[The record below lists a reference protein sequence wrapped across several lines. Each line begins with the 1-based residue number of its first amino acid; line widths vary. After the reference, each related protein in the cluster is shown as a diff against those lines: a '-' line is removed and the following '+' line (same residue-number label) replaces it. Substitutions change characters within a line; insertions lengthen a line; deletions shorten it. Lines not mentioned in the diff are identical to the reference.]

1 MGAFLQ
7 NIFPARQWPLL
18 KDEANTKGFLHRQ
31 DLRRSQ
37 KWCPESFSPLDTLRL
52 RGTACMLQI
61 ERFSRLAGLDVPSS
75 GLILV
80 AKTYAAY
87 FDLRLQLQKGNFDGR

>member
-1 MGAFLQ
+1 
-7 NIFPARQWPLL
+7 
-18 KDEANTKGFLHRQ
+18 
-31 DLRRSQ
+31 
-37 KWCPESFSPLDTLRL
+37 
-52 RGTACMLQI
+52 MLI
-61 ERFSRLAGLDVPSS
+61 VVVPSS

>member
-1 MGAFLQ
+1 
-7 NIFPARQWPLL
+7 
-18 KDEANTKGFLHRQ
+18 
-31 DLRRSQ
+31 
-37 KWCPESFSPLDTLRL
+37 
-52 RGTACMLQI
+52 MLQI

-80 AKTYAAY
+80 AKAYAAY